1 MNIVYVSG
9 STYPSTT
16 ANSVQVVQQSNAL
29 SSTFGDVLLLARCAY
44 NTSSDA
50 ADNVREN
57 YGVYEQVTLKL
68 MKGGRWLPVKVS
80 ALLYPFWVARRT
92 MRRTPLVYGRHLAG
106 LLIVALFKKPRT
118 LVYEC
123 HSPPRGINTLILW
136 FLCSLGYLRRIVV
149 ISDALSSIL
158 SAQFPYI
165 KDIDMVVA
173 HDGCDP
179 MPALKMDKTNFTV
192 GYVGAFYRGRGLEL
206 VAELAQ
212 RFSDV
217 AFHVIGGN
225 DKDFTTCTG
234 LMVPSNI
241 TCHGRISPAELGS
254 FYARFTVALA
264 PYAHSIAVADGTDTV
279 SYMSPLKIFE
289 YMGWG
294 KAIIASDLPV
304 LHEVLDDGVNALFA
318 KPEDVDSWE
327 IALSRLR
334 EPALRNSLAVSAYED
349 AVLKH
354 SWRARA
360 MHVLRDISL

>member
-1 MNIVYVSG
+1 MKIVYISG
-9 STYPSTT
+9 SVYPSST

-44 NTSSDA
+44 NASSGA
-50 ADNVREN
+50 AGNVREN
-57 YGVYEQVTLKL
+57 YGVYEQVILKL
-68 MKGGRWLPVKVS
+68 MRGSRWLPVKVS

-92 MRRTPLVYGRHLAG
+92 EKRTPLVYGRHLAG
-106 LLIVALFKKPRT
+106 LLIVAIFRKPCT

-123 HSPPRGINTLILW
+123 HSPPRGINALLLW
-136 FLCSLGYLRRIVV
+136 LLCSWGYLRRIVV
-149 ISDALSSIL
+149 ISDALRCIL
-158 SAQFPYI
+158 SAQFSYI

-179 MPALKMDKTNFTV
+179 IPVLEMDETTFAV
-192 GYVGAFYRGRGLEL
+192 GYVGGFYRGRGLEL

-217 AFHVIGGN
+217 AFHVVGGN
-225 DKDFTTCTG
+225 DKEFTTCTG

-241 TCHGRISPAELGS
+241 TCHGRIPSAELGS
-254 FYARFTVALA
+254 FYTRFTVALA
-264 PYAHSIAVADGTDTV
+264 PYARSIAVADGTDTV

-289 YMGWG
+289 YMGCG

-318 KPEDVDSWE
+318 KPEDIDSWE

-334 EPALRNSLAVSAYED
+334 EPELRNSLAVSAYED

-354 SWRARA
+354 SWRTRA
-360 MHVLRDISL
+360 IHVLQDVSL